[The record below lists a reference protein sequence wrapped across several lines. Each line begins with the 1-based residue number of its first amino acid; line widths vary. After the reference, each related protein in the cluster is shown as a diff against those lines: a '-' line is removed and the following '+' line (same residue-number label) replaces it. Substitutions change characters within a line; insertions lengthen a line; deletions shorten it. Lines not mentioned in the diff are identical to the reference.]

1 MIFIKLVCNRYNNVQ
16 VNEDTRKKMFALR
29 QTWNDVFA
37 PPKLYT
43 LDVKVNAIDQ
53 NWPIQMSQKPAA
65 TPQQPVPKTP
75 AIHVNPNFFSNTV
88 RCCYELTLNRLQVIC
103 IYDFF
108 FMFLSRKRISIRS

>member
-1 MIFIKLVCNRYNNVQ
+1 
-16 VNEDTRKKMFALR
+16 MFALR

-88 RCCYELTLNRLQVIC
+88 RFCYELTLNRLQVI
-103 IYDFF
+103 YVF